1 MHITVTH
8 LLLPTDVTDPEKFQL
23 GPFMTDWLFPFVY
36 LLHLPFD
43 LFGIRT
49 LPNIYT
55 GLNALGEHEA
65 VTHYSR

>member
-1 MHITVTH
+1 MHISVTL

-23 GPFMTDWLFPFVY
+23 GLLPLY
-36 LLHLPFD
+36 ISCCLLHQPFD

-49 LPNIYT
+49 LPDIYT

-65 VTHYSR
+65 VTH